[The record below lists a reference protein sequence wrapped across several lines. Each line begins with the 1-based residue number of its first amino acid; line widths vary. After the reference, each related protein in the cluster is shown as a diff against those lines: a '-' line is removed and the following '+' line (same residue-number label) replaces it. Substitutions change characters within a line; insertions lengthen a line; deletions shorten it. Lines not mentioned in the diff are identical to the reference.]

1 MENQKYSQVE
11 GKLQQLAQ
19 TKLSSL
25 SQQTLL
31 NLENR
36 LAAADFSLAQQAA
49 AADTAST
56 PSATQTAISVTS
68 SGHPWR
74 KPQK

>member
-25 SQQTLL
+25 SQQTPL

-56 PSATQTAISVTS
+56 PSATQRPPS
-68 SGHPWR
+68 P
-74 KPQK
+74 